1 MKISRGNEEN
11 SHLSYINL
19 SINIAEYLM
28 RKHGKYCTEE
38 QKYDFVKLK
47 AFYPKLNQGRG
58 LHSLLS
64 NIGVI
69 YYKTNT
75 ESKREDVEIE
85 KNNNQ
90 K

>member
-1 MKISRGNEEN
+1 
-11 SHLSYINL
+11 
-19 SINIAEYLM
+19 M

-75 ESKREDVEIE
+75 ESKE
-85 KNNNQ
+85 KMWRLKRTIIRNRLIVSDLDG
-90 K
+90 